1 VYRLGIIVVN
11 EQQVPAIFSGA
22 LAASS
27 LILCAAAYAGFFSL
41 GRLTGRAIWRR
52 LSYAAYALVIG
63 STALFAYA
71 LRIDGYWWVLIAI
84 LLAGYA
90 LAPRAI
96 WRLCIATHAQ
106 DQSGQS
112 L

>member
-1 VYRLGIIVVN
+1 LGIANVN
-11 EQQVPAIFSGA
+11 QHQAPAILSGA
-22 LAASS
+22 LAASA

-96 WRLCIATHAQ
+96 WRLCTATHAG
-106 DQSGQS
+106 DKAGELS
-112 L
+112 